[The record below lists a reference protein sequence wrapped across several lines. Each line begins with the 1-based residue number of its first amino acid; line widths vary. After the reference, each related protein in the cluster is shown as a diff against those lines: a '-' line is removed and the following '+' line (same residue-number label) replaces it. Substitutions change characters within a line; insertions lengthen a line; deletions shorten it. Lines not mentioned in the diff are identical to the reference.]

1 MLGLWAELGNTV
13 KFKGPGYFLGL
24 DQVANFIQNYNQQ
37 LWNHSPKFL
46 FFNLTLSETF
56 VAFLGPTGQ
65 FWRLELSL
73 TFLPTHID
81 CQLLFWKYSHIFIF
95 LILPHLGHFFSPV
108 GVWGGG

>member
-1 MLGLWAELGNTV
+1 MLGLRAELGNTV

-81 CQLLFWKYSHIFIF
+81 CQLLFLKYSHIFIF
-95 LILPHLGHFFSPV
+95 LIWPHLGPFCTF
-108 GVWGGG
+108 